1 MNDNLCC
8 CSPLIVP
15 VQTFVTAKY
24 VTCKYELLPGSVA
37 VWSSN
42 NVTPS
47 PIMIKFVCTQ
57 QVYASADDELG
68 SSVVNMF
75 HGLKDKMDEG
85 VEVEEKKKNLHKPQ
99 TTSLLPPRRVLCLIY
114 LVCCFHYV

>member
-8 CSPLIVP
+8 CSPLTVP

-42 NVTPS
+42 NVTPT
-47 PIMIKFVCTQ
+47 PIMIKFMCAQ
-57 QVYASADDELG
+57 QVYASVDDELG
-68 SSVVNMF
+68 SSVVNKF
-75 HGLKDKMDEG
+75 HGPRPQGQDGRGGRGGGEG
-85 VEVEEKKKNLHKPQ
+85 E
-99 TTSLLPPRRVLCLIY
+99 
-114 LVCCFHYV
+114 

>member
-8 CSPLIVP
+8 CSPLTVP

>member
-8 CSPLIVP
+8 CSPLTVP

-47 PIMIKFVCTQ
+47 PIMIKFVCAQ
-57 QVYASADDELG
+57 QVYASVDDELG

-75 HGLKDKMDEG
+75 QGLKDKMDEG
-85 VEVEEKKKNLHKPQ
+85 DEVEEKKNLHKPQ